1 MASTTAPFPFPTSDL
16 DASSDTVDSNAGAAG
31 DSPGAYQLSHGAM
44 IAIIVVV
51 SVVAVLGSE

>member
-1 MASTTAPFPFPTSDL
+1 MASTTAPFPFPTDDIDS
-16 DASSDTVDSNAGAAG
+16 ASTTVDSNAGAAG

-51 SVVAVLGSE
+51 SFVAVFGSE